1 MLALPLYRNQL
12 IDLLSKSI
20 DWFLY
25 VDNKWINELSD
36 FQLRLFFRYWQ
47 ICLEALVLQLS
58 KKLFWIEFQFC
69 ITI

>member
-12 IDLLSKSI
+12 IDLLFKSI

-47 ICLEALVLQLS
+47 ICLKALVLQLS